1 MRPED
6 ILKGLNHI
14 DDELIEEAIKEQPVR
29 RKRLWII
36 PVAAAACM
44 TLLVGYSAVRSG
56 LIGNMHSLS
65 AEQGVQEQIIG
76 SEMQEEEKENA
87 ADQEEKEEAAVSDDS
102 DTFFPAAS
110 NGAAEQADAGSSQ
123 EQTDA
128 GSRILYAGKAD
139 TETPAADFHA
149 AGDYTDVYSMISR
162 FEEEEQQESDVVYMT
177 EEAADA
183 DFAAEEAAPAENG
196 ISAAKSDLAAG
207 TTGVSDTHSATNV
220 MVEGID
226 ESDIVKTDGRFIY
239 RVSGASVIRTDI
251 RDGRPGEESRIEIPE
266 AGSANNIREIFLD
279 EKALVIIGE
288 KTETGDLQQWS
299 EDYSR
304 PYAYQDTTVTFA
316 AVYDI
321 SGGTPQ
327 YTGMY
332 TQDGF
337 YKTARKKGSHI
348 TLFTDVYLYGRVRDE
363 ESRKMRAPEEWV
375 PKVNGKMLLANCIYM
390 AEDSYS
396 GILASTFTES
406 TPDTVDDAKFIF
418 LNYAEVYVGSTSV
431 WLYYN
436 DFTAAAGT
444 TKIIRMPYD
453 DGCIR
458 AGKTAE
464 VSGRVTDSFAISEGS
479 GLLRILTSVSGSA
492 GDDNRLYLL
501 DADTLTM
508 TGRLDGIAPGEII
521 YAARYI
527 ENIAYFVTYRNTD
540 PVFAADLSDPAD
552 PKIIGE
558 LKISGFSD
566 YLHPWDQDHILG
578 LGYETN
584 PVTGEFL
591 GIKMTMFDVSDPYHI
606 KAVETK
612 VLKEGRSSSAIENN
626 YKGILI
632 NPQKGIFG
640 FADLEGQEDEAWK
653 PHYRVFTWTPE
664 KGFTDH
670 LNSALK
676 TDDYFSRGIYAGE
689 TFYIIDNDVTAFA
702 MIGKEWKVI
711 P

>member
-56 LIGNMHSLS
+56 LLGNMHSLS
-65 AEQGVQEQIIG
+65 AEQEVQEQMIG
-76 SEMQEEEKENA
+76 SEMPKEER
-87 ADQEEKEEAAVSDDS
+87 EEAAASEETEAYFPAVSDG
-102 DTFFPAAS
+102 AS
-110 NGAAEQADAGSSQ
+110 EQADAAGGH

-128 GSRILYAGKAD
+128 GSGLMYAGRTDA
-139 TETPAADFHA
+139 ETPAADFHA

-162 FEEEEQQESDVVYMT
+162 FEEEEQRESDVVYMT
-177 EEAADA
+177 EEAEEADY
-183 DFAAEEAAPAENG
+183 AAEEAAPAGNEL
-196 ISAAKSDLAAG
+196 SAAKSDLAAG
-207 TTGVSDTHSATNV
+207 TTGASDTYSGTNV
-220 MVEGID
+220 MVDGID

-251 RDGRPGEESRIEIPE
+251 RDGKPGEENSIEIPGFGP
-266 AGSANNIREIFLD
+266 ADNIREIFLD
-279 EKALVIIGE
+279 EKNLVIIGE

-299 EDYSR
+299 EDYTRPDISR
-304 PYAYQDTTVTFA
+304 ETTVTYA
-316 AVYDI
+316 AVFDI
-321 SGGTPQ
+321 SGDIPQ

-348 TLFTDVYLYGRVRDE
+348 TLFTDIYLYGCIRDE
-363 ESRKMRAPEEWV
+363 ESREMRAPEEWV

-436 DFTAAAGT
+436 DFASAAGT
-444 TKIIRMPYD
+444 TKIISMPYE

-464 VSGRVTDSFAISEGS
+464 VSGRVTDSFAISEGY

-501 DADTLTM
+501 DADTLAM

-527 ENIAYFVTYRNTD
+527 GNIAYFVTYRNTD

-566 YLHPWDQDHILG
+566 YLHPWDKDHILG
-578 LGYETN
+578 LGHETN
-584 PVTGEFL
+584 PATGEFI

-606 KAVETK
+606 KAVDTK

-632 NPQKGIFG
+632 DPEKGIFG
-640 FADLEGQEDEAWK
+640 FADLEGQEEEAWK
-653 PHYRVFTWTPE
+653 PHYRVFSWTPE

-689 TFYIIDNDVTAFA
+689 TFYIIDNDITAFT